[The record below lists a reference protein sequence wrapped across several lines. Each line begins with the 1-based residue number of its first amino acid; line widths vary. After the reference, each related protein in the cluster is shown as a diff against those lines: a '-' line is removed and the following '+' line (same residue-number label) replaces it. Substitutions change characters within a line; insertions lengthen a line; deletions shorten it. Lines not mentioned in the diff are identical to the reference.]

1 MRLKELSKI
10 STMDELIRLRDS
22 LNSTDRQK
30 EIFMLRFNRGFSII
44 QISIE
49 CNMSESTVYRELRK
63 IGNKIAKLCKR
74 TDENLVL
81 FLFILPMDQ
90 E

>member
-1 MRLKELSKI
+1 MKELSKI

-22 LNSTDRQK
+22 LNLTDRQK

-49 CNMSESTVYRELRK
+49 RNMSESTVYRELRK
-63 IGNKIAKLCKR
+63 IGNKIAKL
-74 TDENLVL
+74 
-81 FLFILPMDQ
+81 
-90 E
+90 

>member
-10 STMDELIRLRDS
+10 STIKELVQLRDS
-22 LNSTDRQK
+22 LKLSNRQK

-63 IGNKIAKLCKR
+63 IGNKIAKL
-74 TDENLVL
+74 
-81 FLFILPMDQ
+81 
-90 E
+90 

>member
-1 MRLKELSKI
+1 VRLKELSKI

-22 LNSTDRQK
+22 LNLTDRQK

-49 CNMSESTVYRELRK
+49 RNMSESTVYRELRK
-63 IGNKIAKLCKR
+63 IGNKIAKL
-74 TDENLVL
+74 
-81 FLFILPMDQ
+81 
-90 E
+90 

>member
-22 LNSTDRQK
+22 LNLTDRQK
-30 EIFMLRFNRGFSII
+30 EIFMMRFNRGFSII

-49 CNMSESTVYRELRK
+49 LNMSESTVYRELRK
-63 IGNKIAKLCKR
+63 IGNKIAKL
-74 TDENLVL
+74 
-81 FLFILPMDQ
+81 
-90 E
+90 

>member
-22 LNSTDRQK
+22 LNLTDRQK

-49 CNMSESTVYRELRK
+49 RNMSESTVYRELRK
-63 IGNKIAKLCKR
+63 IGSKIAKL
-74 TDENLVL
+74 
-81 FLFILPMDQ
+81 
-90 E
+90 

>member
-22 LNSTDRQK
+22 LNLTDRQK

-49 CNMSESTVYRELRK
+49 CNMSE
-63 IGNKIAKLCKR
+63 
-74 TDENLVL
+74 
-81 FLFILPMDQ
+81 
-90 E
+90 

>member
-10 STMDELIRLRDS
+10 STMDEIIRLRDS
-22 LNSTDRQK
+22 LNLTDRQK

-44 QISIE
+44 QICIE

-63 IGNKIAKLCKR
+63 IGNKIAKL
-74 TDENLVL
+74 
-81 FLFILPMDQ
+81 
-90 E
+90 

>member
-1 MRLKELSKI
+1 MLRRNEDRVVLGVRLKELSKI

-22 LNSTDRQK
+22 LNLTDRQK

-49 CNMSESTVYRELRK
+49 RNMSESTVYRELRK
-63 IGNKIAKLCKR
+63 IGNKIAKL
-74 TDENLVL
+74 
-81 FLFILPMDQ
+81 
-90 E
+90 

>member
-22 LNSTDRQK
+22 LNLTDRQK

-49 CNMSESTVYRELRK
+49 RNMSESTVYRELRK
-63 IGNKIAKLCKR
+63 IGNKIEKL
-74 TDENLVL
+74 
-81 FLFILPMDQ
+81 
-90 E
+90 

>member
-10 STMDELIRLRDS
+10 STMDELIRLRNS
-22 LNSTDRQK
+22 LNLTDRQK

-49 CNMSESTVYRELRK
+49 RNMSESTVYRELRK
-63 IGNKIAKLCKR
+63 IGNKIAKL
-74 TDENLVL
+74 
-81 FLFILPMDQ
+81 
-90 E
+90 

>member
-22 LNSTDRQK
+22 LNLTDRQK

-49 CNMSESTVYRELRK
+49 RNMSESTVYRELHK
-63 IGNKIAKLCKR
+63 IGNKIAKL
-74 TDENLVL
+74 
-81 FLFILPMDQ
+81 
-90 E
+90 

>member
-22 LNSTDRQK
+22 LNLTDRQK

-49 CNMSESTVYRELRK
+49 RNMSESTVYRELRK
-63 IGNKIAKLCKR
+63 IGNKIAKL
-74 TDENLVL
+74 
-81 FLFILPMDQ
+81 
-90 E
+90 

>member
-22 LNSTDRQK
+22 LNLTDRQK

-44 QISIE
+44 QISVE
-49 CNMSESTVYRELRK
+49 RNMSESTVYRELRK
-63 IGNKIAKLCKR
+63 IGNKIAKL
-74 TDENLVL
+74 
-81 FLFILPMDQ
+81 
-90 E
+90 

>member
-22 LNSTDRQK
+22 LNLTDRQK

-49 CNMSESTVYRELRK
+49 RNMSESTVNRELRK
-63 IGNKIAKLCKR
+63 IGNKIAKL
-74 TDENLVL
+74 
-81 FLFILPMDQ
+81 
-90 E
+90 

>member
-10 STMDELIRLRDS
+10 STMDELIRLRNS
-22 LNSTDRQK
+22 LNLTDRQK

-63 IGNKIAKLCKR
+63 IGNKIAKL
-74 TDENLVL
+74 
-81 FLFILPMDQ
+81 
-90 E
+90 

>member
-10 STMDELIRLRDS
+10 SAIKELVQLRDS
-22 LNSTDRQK
+22 LNLTDRQK

-44 QISIE
+44 QICIE

-63 IGNKIAKLCKR
+63 IGNKIAKL
-74 TDENLVL
+74 
-81 FLFILPMDQ
+81 
-90 E
+90 

>member
-22 LNSTDRQK
+22 LNLTDRQK

-44 QISIE
+44 QICIE

-63 IGNKIAKLCKR
+63 IGNKIAKL
-74 TDENLVL
+74 
-81 FLFILPMDQ
+81 
-90 E
+90 

>member
-22 LNSTDRQK
+22 LNLTDRQK
-30 EIFMLRFNRGFSII
+30 EIFMLRFNRGLSII

-49 CNMSESTVYRELRK
+49 RNMSESTVYRELRK
-63 IGNKIAKLCKR
+63 IGNKIAKL
-74 TDENLVL
+74 
-81 FLFILPMDQ
+81 
-90 E
+90 

>member
-22 LNSTDRQK
+22 LNLTDRQK

-49 CNMSESTVYRELRK
+49 CNMSESTVYRELHK
-63 IGNKIAKLCKR
+63 IGNKIAKL
-74 TDENLVL
+74 
-81 FLFILPMDQ
+81 
-90 E
+90 

>member
-10 STMDELIRLRDS
+10 STIKEPVQLRDS
-22 LNSTDRQK
+22 LNLTDRQK

-44 QISIE
+44 QICIE

-63 IGNKIAKLCKR
+63 IGNKIAKL
-74 TDENLVL
+74 
-81 FLFILPMDQ
+81 
-90 E
+90 

>member
-1 MRLKELSKI
+1 MHLKELSKI

-22 LNSTDRQK
+22 LNLTDRQK

-49 CNMSESTVYRELRK
+49 RNMSESTVYRELRK
-63 IGNKIAKLCKR
+63 IGNKIAKL
-74 TDENLVL
+74 
-81 FLFILPMDQ
+81 
-90 E
+90 

>member
-22 LNSTDRQK
+22 LNLTDRQK

-49 CNMSESTVYRELRK
+49 CNMSDSTVCRELRK
-63 IGNKIAKLCKR
+63 IGNKIEKL
-74 TDENLVL
+74 
-81 FLFILPMDQ
+81 
-90 E
+90 

>member
-22 LNSTDRQK
+22 LNLTDRQK

-49 CNMSESTVYRELRK
+49 QNMSESTVYRELRK
-63 IGNKIAKLCKR
+63 IGSKIEKL
-74 TDENLVL
+74 
-81 FLFILPMDQ
+81 
-90 E
+90 